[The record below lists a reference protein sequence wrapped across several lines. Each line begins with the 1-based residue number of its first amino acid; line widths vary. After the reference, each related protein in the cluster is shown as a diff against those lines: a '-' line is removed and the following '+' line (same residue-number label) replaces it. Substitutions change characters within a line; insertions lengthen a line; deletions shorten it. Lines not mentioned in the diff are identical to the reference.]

1 LALLLFTKLATGEI
15 DCMRFV
21 IEHSLP
27 DLINHVKGLKESGF
41 VRLALTGNIPLKWY
55 EFKDKPFGH
64 AIGLELRPGR
74 KIFHFIDA
82 NLGLFL
88 FSTLDDLL
96 AFVQQAVSPRF
107 YAQINITKYVIYR
120 YDIGLG
126 SDLSPEE
133 QAEQRRIDQESKAER
148 QRQRQQLAK
157 ELEEIEKEVAE
168 MMAGLAHDLKSAQE
182 NKSQPEHEFGEDV

>member
-1 LALLLFTKLATGEI
+1 MQLASN
-15 DCMRFV
+15 C
-21 IEHSLP
+21 
-27 DLINHVKGLKESGF
+27 
-41 VRLALTGNIPLKWY
+41 
-55 EFKDKPFGH
+55 
-64 AIGLELRPGR
+64 GR
-74 KIFHFIDA
+74 AGKFFHFIDA

-88 FSTLDDLL
+88 FSTKDDQQ

-126 SDLSPEE
+126 GDLSPEE

-168 MMAGLAHDLKSAQE
+168 MMAGLAHDLKSEQE